1 MGDGLNTQAAPFRP
15 GGGGGGG
22 GGSGYYAE
30 ADEGMGYDDGEGEEE
45 GGWNLELERI
55 WLFYASL
62 P

>member
-22 GGSGYYAE
+22 GSGYYAG

-45 GGWNLELERI
+45 GGWTSNLNAYLRKRT
-55 WLFYASL
+55 
-62 P
+62 